1 MNKIFLMERL
11 LMPFIL
17 SILMTCVI
25 SFVSIIKALGL
36 DGFTPAGWLSA
47 WLWSWSVAFP
57 TLLILLPL
65 VRRFTQSVLLKM
77 THATASR

>member
-1 MNKIFLMERL
+1 MNKIFLIERL

-36 DGFTPAGWLSA
+36 DGFSIAGWLSA
-47 WLWSWSVAFP
+47 WLWSWGIAFP

-65 VRRFTQSVLLKM
+65 VRRFTQSMLLKI
-77 THATASR
+77 TDAKASR

>member
-1 MNKIFLMERL
+1 MNKVFLIERL

-25 SFVSIIKALGL
+25 SFVSIIKALGF
-36 DGFTPAGWLSA
+36 DGFTTIGWLSA
-47 WLWSWSVAFP
+47 WLWSWGIAFP

-65 VRRFTQSVLLKM
+65 VRRFTQLVLLKM
-77 THATASR
+77 THAAANR

>member
-1 MNKIFLMERL
+1 MNKVFLIERL

-25 SFVSIIKALGL
+25 SLVSIIKALGL
-36 DGFTPAGWLSA
+36 DGFSIAGWLSA
-47 WLWSWSVAFP
+47 WLWSWCVAFP

-65 VRRFTQSVLLKM
+65 VRRFTQSMLLKI
-77 THATASR
+77 TDATASR